1 MYISSSFNIHEVTA
15 AVYNGDASISN
26 PDNKDDDAGICVLPI
41 VLYFKKGYR
50 KKRERDSRPQ

>member
-41 VLYFKKGYR
+41 VLYFKKR
-50 KKRERDSRPQ
+50 I